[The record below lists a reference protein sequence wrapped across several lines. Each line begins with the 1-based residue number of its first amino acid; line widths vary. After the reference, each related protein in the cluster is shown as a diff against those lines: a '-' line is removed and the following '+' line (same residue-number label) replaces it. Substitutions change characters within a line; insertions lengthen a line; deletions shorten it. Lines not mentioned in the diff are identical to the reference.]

1 MAKKLKK
8 NKTFNMFNGMSIAN
22 QISAK
27 KLIQEFSDSIEND
40 DMKNGF
46 DEAIDSFYKGED
58 IVKETVEV
66 ITDNKEQIKF
76 VRKFDNVINK
86 IEKDS
91 KTLLDISKALTTES
105 NVGAMVLR
113 ISNVKEILSE
123 AENTLILL
131 KSEIDFCEYTDNVTD
146 KTTEVD
152 SLD

>member
-1 MAKKLKK
+1 MAKKPKK
-8 NKTFNMFNGMSIAN
+8 NKTFNMFNGMSISN
-22 QISAK
+22 QMAAK

-66 ITDNKEQIKF
+66 ITDNKEQLKLI
-76 VRKFDNVINK
+76 RKFDNIFNK

-91 KTLLDISKALTTES
+91 KTLLDISKTLTTES
-105 NVGAMVLR
+105 NVDAMVLR
-113 ISNVKEILSE
+113 ISNVREILNE

-131 KSEIDFCEYTDNVTD
+131 KSETDFCTYTDNVTD
-146 KTTEVD
+146 KTTEVYSPD
-152 SLD
+152 

>member
-1 MAKKLKK
+1 
-8 NKTFNMFNGMSIAN
+8 MFNGMSIAN